1 MDDEI
6 ELRLVG
12 SLAVGRAGEVR
23 SSGAVGSRQA
33 RTLLALLAVR
43 RGHLVPSDAITDVLW
58 DGAPPSR
65 PAQNLATLVSRL
77 RMTFGPEVIVGG
89 RGGYRL
95 GPGVTVDLDR
105 AAALVGEA
113 ETRLTGGEP
122 VLALAAAR
130 GAAELLAAAGV
141 LADQPDALW
150 AEPARTVQAGLLRR
164 ARHTAAEAA
173 LRTRNPAEAVTAA
186 EAAIR
191 ADPLDEAAHRLLMR
205 AHEAAGEPGRALA
218 AYERLRETLAEEL
231 GADPAR
237 VTRDLHEAILRER
250 AVAGPIGAGDGP
262 AGREA
267 GSHGSHGSLGSG
279 ASTGSAGF
287 TGFGGSA
294 GFTGSVG
301 FTGREAELARLAAAW
316 EEAVRGRPR
325 LVLLTGEA
333 GIGKTSLAEQASRA
347 ARAAG
352 GRVVST
358 RCFEVERSLFL
369 QPFTEVLTQLAG
381 GLSAAELREAA
392 GGRAAALARLVPDVA
407 AALPGVA
414 AEHASAE
421 TERRRAYEAVAL
433 FLRRMCARQ
442 PVLLLLDDLHHA
454 SMATVELLH
463 YLAARS
469 GPGRLLALATVRA
482 EEGRTVLDLLGEV
495 AEQIE
500 IGPLDPA
507 AVARL
512 AAAAGH
518 AELAGRIGER
528 TRGHPLFVVETLR
541 ALAAGGSG
549 IPASLRT
556 SVLARVRR
564 AGEPAEELL
573 RAAAVLGPSFSPETV
588 AGLLGIGV
596 QEAARRCERI
606 LAARLSVVTGRVY
619 EFANDLVQEILYD
632 SVPAPTRTA
641 YHRAAADLLTGNPEA
656 VARHSAAAED
666 WPRAA
671 RGWLTAGQRAMAG
684 YAVDDAK
691 GLLDLAL
698 DAATRAADPE
708 LQGQAH
714 LNRGRVNEMA
724 FRYEEAL
731 VDHEAAVEL
740 ARVTGDRRLEMNALR
755 QLGGAA
761 WAGVGRSVDEGAAH
775 LLAALRHATLLGDHD
790 AEAHLLGWLAVVSSN
805 RLLLADALAYGER
818 ALLAARL
825 SGDDHARAAALDG
838 LKTAHAHLG
847 EMPAL
852 GRLIGELEPLLRR
865 LGDLWLLQWCVFESA
880 LPAAATGAWDE
891 AAARISEALAVNRRS
906 GYTGY
911 EKWYVAHL
919 GWIARLRGRHDDAVR
934 YGRQS
939 LDLDSHAWWS
949 AAALGMHATTLI
961 EIGETREAAA
971 LLERGLEDC
980 TPPDTQAYRLRC
992 LAPMAEATGSRVLL
1006 EEADAMLRAIQAP
1019 SGAAWLQGTDVY
1031 VSVARAWLARGAP
1044 REALRVLEPVLAA
1057 APAAGWLAPAAA
1069 AGDLAARCRA
1079 EL

>member
-12 SLAVGRAGEVR
+12 TLAVSRAGAVLP
-23 SSGAVGSRQA
+23 SAAVGSRQA

-43 RGHLVPSDAITDVLW
+43 RGRLVPADGIAEVLW

-77 RMTFGPEVIVGG
+77 RMTFGPDVIVGG

-95 GPGVTVDLDR
+95 GPRVAVDLDR
-105 AAALVGEA
+105 AAALAGEA

-122 VLALAAAR
+122 ALALAAAR
-130 GAAELLAAAGV
+130 GAADMLAAAGV

-150 AEPARTVQAGLLRR
+150 AEPARTSQAELLRR
-164 ARHTAAEAA
+164 ARHAAAEAA
-173 LRTRNPAEAVTAA
+173 LQTRNPAEAVAAA

-205 AHEAAGEPGRALA
+205 AHEAAGEAGRALA
-218 AYERLRETLAEEL
+218 AYERLRSTLAEEL

-237 VTRDLHEAILRER
+237 ATRDLHEAILRER
-250 AVAGPIGAGDGP
+250 PAPGPVYGEAAPAGP
-262 AGREA
+262 EA
-267 GSHGSHGSLGSG
+267 
-279 ASTGSAGF
+279 
-287 TGFGGSA
+287 
-294 GFTGSVG
+294 G

-333 GIGKTSLAEQASRA
+333 GIGKTSLAGQATRIA
-347 ARAAG
+347 LAAG

-369 QPFTEVLTQLAG
+369 QPFTELLTQLAG

-392 GGRAAALARLVPDVA
+392 GDRAAALARLVPDVA
-407 AALPGVA
+407 AALPGAA
-414 AEHASAE
+414 AEHASPE
-421 TERRRAYEAVAL
+421 TERRRTYEAIAL

-442 PVLLLLDDLHHA
+442 PVLLVLDDLHHA

-495 AEQIE
+495 AEQVE

-518 AELAGRIGER
+518 AELAGQIGER
-528 TRGHPLFVVETLR
+528 TRGHPLFVAETLR
-541 ALAAGGSG
+541 ALATGEPG

-564 AGEPAEELL
+564 AGGPAEELL

-596 QEAARRCERI
+596 REAARRCERL

-632 SVPAPTRTA
+632 DVPAPTRTA
-641 YHRAAADLLTGNPEA
+641 YHRAAADLLAGNPEA

-691 GLLDLAL
+691 DLLDLAL

-708 LQGQAH
+708 LRGQAH
-714 LNRGRVNEMA
+714 LHRGRVNEMA

-775 LLAALRHATLLGDHD
+775 LLAALRHATLLGDHG

-818 ALLAARL
+818 ALLTARQ

-891 AAARISEALAVNRRS
+891 ATARISEALAVNRRS

-919 GWIARLRGRHDDAVR
+919 GWVARLRGRHDDAVR

-971 LLERGLEDC
+971 ILERGLEDC
-980 TPPDTQAYRLRC
+980 APPDTQAYRLRC
-992 LAPMAEATGSRVLL
+992 LAPMAEATGSRALL
-1006 EEADAMLRAIQAP
+1006 EEAHAMLRAIQAP
-1019 SGAAWLQGTDVY
+1019 PGAAWLQGTDAY

-1044 REALRVLEPVLAA
+1044 REALRVLDPVLAA
-1057 APAAGWLAPAAA
+1057 APAAGWLAPTATAR
-1069 AGDLAARCRA
+1069 DLAARCQA
-1079 EL
+1079 AL

>member
-1 MDDEI
+1 MGDEI
-6 ELRLVG
+6 ELRLAG
-12 SLAVGRAGEVR
+12 TLAVGRAGEIR
-23 SSGAVGSRQA
+23 SAGAVGSRQA

-43 RGHLVPSDAITDVLW
+43 RGSLVPADAIADALW
-58 DGAPPSR
+58 GGAPPSR

-77 RMTFGPEVIVGG
+77 RTTFGPDLITGG

-95 GPGVTVDLDR
+95 GPGVAVDLDR
-105 AAALVGEA
+105 AAELVGEA
-113 ETRLTGGEP
+113 ENRLTGGEP
-122 VLALAAAR
+122 ALALAAAR
-130 GAAELLAAAGV
+130 GAADLLAAEV
-141 LADQPDALW
+141 LVDQPDALW
-150 AEPARTVQAGLLRR
+150 AEPARAGRAGLLRR
-164 ARHTAAEAA
+164 ARHA
-173 LRTRNPAEAVTAA
+173 AA

-191 ADPLDEAAHRLLMR
+191 TRNPAGAVAAAEAAIGADPLDEAAHRLLMR

-237 VTRDLHEAILRER
+237 ITRDLHEAILRER
-250 AVAGPIGAGDGP
+250 TATGQVVGEAAPTGPEG
-262 AGREA
+262 
-267 GSHGSHGSLGSG
+267 
-279 ASTGSAGF
+279 
-287 TGFGGSA
+287 
-294 GFTGSVG
+294 G
-301 FTGREAELARLAAAW
+301 FTGRRAELARLAAAW
-316 EEAVRGRPR
+316 EDAVHARSR

-333 GIGKTSLAEQASRA
+333 GIGKTSLAERA
-347 ARAAG
+347 ARIVLDGG

-369 QPFTEVLTQLAG
+369 QPFTELLTQLAG

-392 GGRAAALARLVPDVA
+392 GDRAAALARLVPDVA
-407 AALPGVA
+407 AALPGA
-414 AEHASAE
+414 MAEHASAE
-421 TERRRAYEAVAL
+421 TERRWTYEAIAL

-442 PVLLLLDDLHHA
+442 PVLLVLDDLHHA
-454 SMATVELLH
+454 SMATIELLH

-469 GPGRLLALATVRA
+469 GSGRLLALATVRA
-482 EEGRTVLDLLGEV
+482 EEGRHVLDLLGEV
-495 AEQIE
+495 AEQVE
-500 IGPLDPA
+500 VGPLDPA

-518 AELAGRIGER
+518 AELAGQIGER

-541 ALAAGGSG
+541 ALAAGESG

-596 QEAARRCERI
+596 REAARRCERI

-632 SVPAPTRTA
+632 SVPAPTRAA
-641 YHRAAADLLTGNPEA
+641 YHRAAADLLAGNPEA

-708 LQGQAH
+708 LRGQAH
-714 LNRGRVNEMA
+714 LHRGRVNEMA

-775 LLAALRHATLLGDHD
+775 LMSALRHATLLGDHG
-790 AEAHLLGWLAVVSSN
+790 AEAHLLGWLAVVGSN

-818 ALLAARL
+818 ALAAARL

-838 LKTAHAHLG
+838 LKTVRAHLG

-891 AAARISEALAVNRRS
+891 AAARMSEALAVNRRS

-934 YGRQS
+934 YGRRS
-939 LDLDSHAWWS
+939 LDLDAHAWWS

-971 LLERGLEDC
+971 ILERGLEDH
-980 TPPDTQAYRLRC
+980 TLPDAQAYRLRC
-992 LAPMAEATGSRVLL
+992 LAPLAEATGSRALL
-1006 EEADAMLRAIQAP
+1006 DEADAMLGAVQAP
-1019 SGAAWLQGTDVY
+1019 PGTAWLQGTDAY
-1031 VSVARAWLARGAP
+1031 VSVARARLARGEP
-1044 REALRVLEPVLAA
+1044 REALRVLKPLLTAA
-1057 APAAGWLAPAAA
+1057 SQAGWLAPAAA
-1069 AGDLAARCRA
+1069 ARDLAARCRA